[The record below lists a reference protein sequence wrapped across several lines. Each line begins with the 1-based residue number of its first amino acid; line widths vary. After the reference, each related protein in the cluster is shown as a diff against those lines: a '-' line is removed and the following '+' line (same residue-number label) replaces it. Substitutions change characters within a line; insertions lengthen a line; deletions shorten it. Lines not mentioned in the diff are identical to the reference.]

1 MSMVGPRREAV
12 RIIRKLCR
20 YEYQAPSSSEFQGRL
35 RRNVRGEGR
44 RSTKADAWN
53 ATLIAILTTQQPS
66 GPESRPAQVLRS
78 GVLTWH
84 KVKTPD
90 RSTCAGLLSG
100 PDGCCVVKIAIR
112 VAFHASAFVDRRPS
126 PRTFR
131 RNLPWNSELEGAC

>member
-20 YEYQAPSSSEFQGRL
+20 YGYQAPSSSDFQGRL

-84 KVKTPD
+84 KIKIDPRIIT
-90 RSTCAGLLSG
+90 REIQ
-100 PDGCCVVKIAIR
+100 GCPLYFKWPPAVQYLYTIIQVKIWSL
-112 VAFHASAFVDRRPS
+112 VS
-126 PRTFR
+126 
-131 RNLPWNSELEGAC
+131 G